1 MGALEDGI
9 QVGVVED
16 FIQAVTA
23 DLGAKGIIQGVG
35 LGVVPPAITQG
46 AEMDSEIQDS
56 AVDKPLHLLQHQ
68 PLRQTME
75 EVHC

>member
-9 QVGVVED
+9 QARRG
-16 FIQAVTA
+16 
-23 DLGAKGIIQGVG
+23 G
-35 LGVVPPAITQG
+35 VPPAITQG